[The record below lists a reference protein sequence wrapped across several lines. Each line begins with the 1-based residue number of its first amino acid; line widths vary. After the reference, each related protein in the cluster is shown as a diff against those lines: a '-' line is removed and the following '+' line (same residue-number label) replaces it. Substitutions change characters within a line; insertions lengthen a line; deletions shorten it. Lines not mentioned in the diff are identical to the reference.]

1 MPAVPRGRGPVDEKV
16 IQERFQEFKSSFER
30 RPYQRQKS
38 ALEQQLSTFL
48 GSVSPP
54 KTISSCTVDDVIKFL
69 IYKDSSGRTVV
80 HVPTCSGEACACP
93 RRLAAGTVDSLLGK
107 LRSIFNKLGRIDHTN
122 PIAYPR
128 IKEYLNFVRVE
139 QAGKAISPSQAVP
152 LFFVKFQ
159 NLTAHLRG
167 KIVDSQSLSRIS
179 QYILVRDATFF
190 VIDFFTGD
198 RASDLGRLLAS
209 QVFKLKDREGYL
221 LRFTFSKTLRKDPP
235 RSFALVPFC
244 KTDVCPV
251 NWITYYLSVC
261 DLLKVRLASGFF
273 FRASDRSRDI
283 SLRPFVG
290 SAVNNRLREY
300 FTEAKLHDGETPH
313 SFRVSLS
320 TTLRLLG
327 CSQQQVAQYMG
338 WKSGE
343 MAQHYSRSSDAA
355 ASLTIFED
363 VVPSATGLVTVPVSH
378 PDNLQ
383 PVCTN

>member
-1 MPAVPRGRGPVDEKV
+1 M
-16 IQERFQEFKSSFER
+16 
-30 RPYQRQKS
+30 
-38 ALEQQLSTFL
+38 
-48 GSVSPP
+48 
-54 KTISSCTVDDVIKFL
+54 
-69 IYKDSSGRTVV
+69 V

-122 PIAYPR
+122 PIAHPR

-139 QAGKAISPSQAVP
+139 QAGMAISPSQAVP

-159 NLTAHLRG
+159 NLIAHLRA

-198 RASDLGRLLAS
+198 RASDLGRLLTS

-273 FRASDRSRDI
+273 FRASDRGRDV
-283 SLRPFVG
+283 SPRPFVG
-290 SAVNNRLREY
+290 SAVNNRLWGY
-300 FTEAKLHDGETPH
+300 LTEAKLHDGETPY
-313 SFRVSLS
+313 SFRVGLS

-327 CSQQQVAQYMG
+327 CSQQQVAQYLG
-338 WKSGE
+338 WKSEE

-363 VVPSATGLVTVPVSH
+363 VLPSATGLVTVPVSH

-383 PVCTN
+383 PVCSN

>member
-48 GSVSPP
+48 TSVSPP

-122 PIAYPR
+122 PIAHPR

-139 QAGKAISPSQAVP
+139 QAGMAISPSQAVP

-159 NLTAHLRG
+159 NLIAHLRG

-179 QYILVRDATFF
+179 QYILVRDATF
-190 VIDFFTGD
+190 
-198 RASDLGRLLAS
+198 L
-209 QVFKLKDREGYL
+209 
-221 LRFTFSKTLRKDPP
+221 
-235 RSFALVPFC
+235 
-244 KTDVCPV
+244 
-251 NWITYYLSVC
+251 
-261 DLLKVRLASGFF
+261 
-273 FRASDRSRDI
+273 
-283 SLRPFVG
+283 
-290 SAVNNRLREY
+290 
-300 FTEAKLHDGETPH
+300 
-313 SFRVSLS
+313 
-320 TTLRLLG
+320 
-327 CSQQQVAQYMG
+327 
-338 WKSGE
+338 
-343 MAQHYSRSSDAA
+343 
-355 ASLTIFED
+355 
-363 VVPSATGLVTVPVSH
+363 
-378 PDNLQ
+378 
-383 PVCTN
+383 

>member
-1 MPAVPRGRGPVDEKV
+1 MGLVGLSLDFLIFSRLRSSARFRDHGNQPVFVVRACIRMTQMPISVKRVGFPL
-16 IQERFQEFKSSFER
+16 
-30 RPYQRQKS
+30 RP
-38 ALEQQLSTFL
+38 QQLSTFL
-48 GSVSPP
+48 ASVSPP

-122 PIAYPR
+122 PIAHPR

-139 QAGKAISPSQAVP
+139 QVGMAISPSQAVP

-159 NLTAHLRG
+159 NLIAHLRG

-235 RSFALVPFC
+235 RSFPLVPFC
-244 KTDVCPV
+244 KTDACLV

-261 DLLKVRLASGFF
+261 VIYL
-273 FRASDRSRDI
+273 RS
-283 SLRPFVG
+283 
-290 SAVNNRLREY
+290 A
-300 FTEAKLHDGETPH
+300 
-313 SFRVSLS
+313 
-320 TTLRLLG
+320 
-327 CSQQQVAQYMG
+327 
-338 WKSGE
+338 
-343 MAQHYSRSSDAA
+343 
-355 ASLTIFED
+355 
-363 VVPSATGLVTVPVSH
+363 
-378 PDNLQ
+378 
-383 PVCTN
+383 